1 VTTVAEPHVDIAVTR
16 PLRMGLQLANGEWID
31 LTLVAGDAVRER
43 TVRIQAVDLRSA
55 CAHSSALREE
65 ATARDEGAI
74 SVLVDIEV
82 MIDDDARSAREALD
96 RLNNGRPAPQ
106 ERSLAYVGTA
116 KGLAGLIA
124 DMHVLH
130 IADGVTLVPLTVR
143 VLERIV
149 HDALP
154 VLRTMGFDAPAGT
167 IDVVRR
173 SLPAQRVAQRSA

>member
-1 VTTVAEPHVDIAVTR
+1 MTTVAEPYVDIAVTR
-16 PLRMGLQLANGEWID
+16 PLRVGLQLATGEWID
-31 LTLVAGDAVRER
+31 LTAGDAGPER

-55 CAHSSALREE
+55 CQHSSALREE
-65 ATARDEGAI
+65 ATGPDEGAI

-82 MIDDDARSAREALD
+82 MIDEDARSAREALD
-96 RLNNGRPAPQ
+96 RLNDGRPTPDH
-106 ERSLAYVGTA
+106 RSLMYVGTA

-124 DMHVLH
+124 DMHVLR

-154 VLRTMGFDAPAGT
+154 ALRTMGFDAAAGT
-167 IDVVRR
+167 IDVVRG
-173 SLPAQRVAQRSA
+173 SLPAQRVTQRSA

>member
-1 VTTVAEPHVDIAVTR
+1 VTTVAEPDIDIAVAR
-16 PLRMGLQLANGEWID
+16 PLRVGLQLAGGEWID
-31 LTLVAGDAVRER
+31 LTAAGDDPER

-55 CAHSSALREE
+55 GAHSSALREE
-65 ATARDEGAI
+65 ATGPDEGGI

-82 MIDDDARSAREALD
+82 MIDEDARSAREALD
-96 RLNNGRPAPQ
+96 RLNDGHQSRH
-106 ERSLAYVGTA
+106 RSLVYVGTA

-124 DMHVLH
+124 DMHVLR
-130 IADGVTLVPLTVR
+130 IADGVTLVPMSVQ

-154 VLRTMGFDAPAGT
+154 ALRAMGFDAAAGT

-173 SLPAQRVAQRSA
+173 SLPAQHVAQRSA